1 IHPSVFIIFNVFVIE
16 PCAMPVCLLPLS
28 HIPDESSCKP
38 EGGSLGNIQELLG
51 RGSSL
56 PKGVSSTRS
65 EPGAQCPAPIKLPDF
80 LQGHG
85 SFCGKSDFYHLFLLK
100 I

>member
-65 EPGAQCPAPIKLPDF
+65 EPGAQCPAPVGGVLQSSHGGGGGLPPS
-80 LQGHG
+80 LQ
-85 SFCGKSDFYHLFLLK
+85 
-100 I
+100 